1 MGLIDLKEEGI
12 RKLESRS
19 EKTNYTNWHN
29 GEPSTV
35 AVRIVFAL
43 GLYLKLTGKT
53 PGLIMDARWTKL
65 AT

>member
-1 MGLIDLKEEGI
+1 MDGLERRCIW
-12 RKLESRS
+12 RLESTS

-29 GEPSTV
+29 GEPTTM
-35 AVRIVFAL
+35 AMRIVLAF
-43 GLYLKLTGKT
+43 GLDLKLTGKT

>member
-35 AVRIVFAL
+35 AVRIVLTL
-43 GLYLKLTGKT
+43 GLDLKLTGKT
-53 PGLIMDARWTKL
+53 PGLLMEARWTKL